1 MRAVA
6 RIVRLPP
13 SSTSAGGAEEALRL
27 LHGVGVETA
36 GEQLA
41 AGRGFGVVGAGQAGD
56 RVEQDD
62 DVLASFDH
70 ALGFFEHD
78 VGDVDVLVGRFVER
92 AGDDFAVRAGDG
104 AGHVGHFL
112 RAARRSSSTMR

>member
-1 MRAVA
+1 M
-6 RIVRLPP
+6 PP

-41 AGRGFGVVGAGQAGD
+41 AGGRFGVVGAGQAGD

-62 DVLASFDH
+62 HVLAALDH
-70 ALGFFEHD
+70 ALGLFQHD
-78 VGDVDVLVGRFVER
+78 LADVDVLAGRLVER
-92 AGDDFAVRAGDG
+92 AGDDFARSGRRRRA
-104 AGHVGHFL
+104 ACRSL
-112 RAARRSSSTMR
+112 PRAARRPAAR